1 MTTDLYVPIEQVA
14 KQYSVSI
21 STVRAWTRQGFIN
34 GPAVLKLGG
43 TYRYNLQKVQE
54 CLTATAEKEVP
65 TTVVPAPV
73 QGELDLSADKDA

>member
-21 STVRAWTRQGFIN
+21 STVRAWTRQGYIKP
-34 GPAVLKLGG
+34 PAVLKLGG

-54 CLTATAEKEVP
+54 SLTAMDDTPKDHG
-65 TTVVPAPV
+65 PAPV